1 MLLSA
6 KALRRVLGALWL
18 IDGFLKLQP
27 YMFTNRMIPFV
38 LLPRIPGQPGPVAVS
53 LQEIAMLVNQHLT
66 AADLLFAIIEI
77 EIGLFLLVNLWVRET
92 IIVSVVWSLLVWYAG
107 EGMGLLLTGQASAM
121 IDAPGA
127 VLFYA
132 LLGLLVYPRATSPQ
146 EARDGKERIG
156 LLSRTQA
163 RWVLGGFWIFAAL
176 LQLQPH
182 WWQPGSFADAV
193 SDGLLTGG
201 LDGTLID
208 PLIRPLASFANA
220 TAALEVPENALLIL
234 AFLGLGI
241 ALIVARP
248 ALLRRWLGISMVF
261 SFLMWWGMQGFAA
274 LFSGLATDFESGPL
288 LIILALACW
297 PKAAPRPAEAQ
308 ADQTV
313 KQPEA
318 ALPLTVQLEETTPL
332 AQPTVS

>member
-18 IDGFLKLQP
+18 IDGFFKLQP
-27 YMFTNRMIPFV
+27 LMFTNRMVPFI
-38 LLPRIPGQPGPVAVS
+38 LLPRVPGQPGPVAAS
-53 LQEIAMLVNQHLT
+53 LQEIALLVNQHLT
-66 AADLLFAIIEI
+66 VADLLFAIIEI

-92 IIVSVVWSLLVWYAG
+92 IIVSVVWAILVWYAG
-107 EGMGLLLTGQASAM
+107 EGMGLMLTGQASAM
-121 IDAPGA
+121 VDAPGA

-132 LLGLLVYPRATSPQ
+132 LLGVLVYPRAASPH

-163 RWVLGGFWIFAAL
+163 RWVLGGFWVFAAL
-176 LQLQPH
+176 LQLQAH

-193 SDGLLTGG
+193 SDGLRTGG

-208 PLIRPLASFANA
+208 PLIQPLASFANA

-248 ALLRRWLGISMVF
+248 AHLRRWLGVSMVF
-261 SFLMWWGMQGFAA
+261 SFLIWWGMQGFAA

-297 PKAAPRPAEAQ
+297 PNAAPRPAEAL

-313 KQPEA
+313 RQTEV
-318 ALPLTVQLEETTPL
+318 ALPLASQLADSVSL
-332 AQPTVS
+332 AQPAVS